1 MANTQ
6 KRKPSKKP
14 LKSDKKNSKSKNAGA
29 PPIYAELTSRPTL
42 QIPVSVKTGIKELLD
57 IYKNKISELKK
68 IYSFKYLS
76 DIDDQEI
83 DFPTKDCWTWIQS
96 QIIESQQYDYIESP
110 VSAGSER
117 TSIEDLKPVEKRLEE
132 ILSLDP
138 ETDYITQVTG
148 DSMVDVGIENNDVIV
163 VEKLSGNW
171 TDVADGSI
179 VSATYKDQ
187 RMVKIFY
194 RTRRDQVTLFS
205 ANLAEKDN
213 EDYAP
218 IEIDMVEEQS
228 MFGIR
233 GIVKYTIKSFKNNS
247 RKNVKNLAICERQG
261 TIHSSK

>member
-1 MANTQ
+1 
-6 KRKPSKKP
+6 
-14 LKSDKKNSKSKNAGA
+14 
-29 PPIYAELTSRPTL
+29 
-42 QIPVSVKTGIKELLD
+42 
-57 IYKNKISELKK
+57 
-68 IYSFKYLS
+68 
-76 DIDDQEI
+76 
-83 DFPTKDCWTWIQS
+83 
-96 QIIESQQYDYIESP
+96 
-110 VSAGSER
+110 
-117 TSIEDLKPVEKRLEE
+117 
-132 ILSLDP
+132 
-138 ETDYITQVTG
+138 
-148 DSMVDVGIENNDVIV
+148 MVDVGIENNDVIV